1 MTGLGSSGAAE
12 IADARRLQIE
22 ISKECCQVGLAQKY
36 QIEPIKGL
44 PAETW
49 ADADKGDVYEE
60 LDAKFL
66 PDGGRGDWKSSMS
79 QDVSKGRR
87 TEIEFMNGFIAR
99 EGNKAGIPTPVN
111 AAITSVVAEID
122 MGIRLPE
129 QDNIREVMLRAGI
142 S

>member
-1 MTGLGSSGAAE
+1 
-12 IADARRLQIE
+12 
-22 ISKECCQVGLAQKY
+22 
-36 QIEPIKGL
+36 
-44 PAETW
+44 
-49 ADADKGDVYEE
+49 
-60 LDAKFL
+60 
-66 PDGGRGDWKSSMS
+66 MS

-99 EGNKAGIPTPVN
+99 EGNKSGIPTPVN

-129 QDNIREVMLRAGI
+129 QDNIREVMLRAGL